1 MRSKV
6 IKSIL
11 FACLFAICMAYLESA
26 IVVYLREILYPEGF
40 VFPLKIV
47 GENIII
53 TELFRE
59 VVTIIMLLS
68 IGFYLGKCRLEK
80 FAYFILAFAV
90 WDIFYYIFLKAL
102 IGWPESLLSWDIL
115 FLIPFNWIGPVIAP
129 VINSITMIILALIII
144 VYKNKYLKIYFT
156 LYEWLLLI
164 IGSVIII
171 IAYVKDSLFFVFDFI
186 YYKTNNLSELQTT
199 LEKFSIEFVP
209 LKFDWIMFSIGE
221 LCFLISIILFIQRMK
236 KLNDRNFI

>member
-1 MRSKV
+1 MRSNI
-6 IKSIL
+6 IKSLL
-11 FACLFAICMAYLESA
+11 FACLFAVGMAFLESA
-26 IVVYLREILYPEGF
+26 IVVYLREIFYPEGF

-47 GENIII
+47 GGNIII

-102 IGWPESLLSWDIL
+102 IGWPESLLTWDIL

-129 VINSITMIILALIII
+129 VINSITMIILAGIII
-144 VYKNKYLKIYFT
+144 FYEKKSMKVYFT
-156 LYEWLLLI
+156 FYEWLLLI
-164 IGSVIII
+164 IGSIII
-171 IAYVKDSLFFVFDFI
+171 IISYIKDSLFFVFDFI
-186 YYKTNNLSELQTT
+186 GNKANNLSELQTA
-199 LEKFSIEFVP
+199 LENFSLEFVP
-209 LKFDWIMFSIGE
+209 LKFDWIMFSVGE
-221 LCFLISIILFIQRMK
+221 FLFLISIIVFIRRMK
-236 KLNDRNFI
+236 KIK

>member
-1 MRSKV
+1 MKTS
-6 IKSIL
+6 IKNSLL
-11 FACLFAICMAYLESA
+11 FICLFAVGMAYLESA

-59 VVTIIMLLS
+59 VVTIIMLLT

-90 WDIFYYIFLKAL
+90 WDIFYYIFLKVL
-102 IGWPESLLSWDIL
+102 IGWPESLLTWDIL
-115 FLIPFNWIGPVIAP
+115 FLIPLNWIGPVIAP

-144 VYKNKYLKIYFT
+144 FYKKKYCKVYFT

-164 IGSVIII
+164 TGSLIVFTVYI
-171 IAYVKDSLFFVFDFI
+171 KDSLFFVFDFI
-186 YYKTNNLSELQTT
+186 NNKTNNLSELQTA
-199 LEKFSIEFVP
+199 LENFSLEFVP
-209 LKFDWIMFSIGE
+209 FKFDWFMFCIGE
-221 LCFLISIILFIQRMK
+221 FLFLISIIVFIRRMK
-236 KLNDRNFI
+236 KIK